1 MQHPCVARQN
11 GICIIALI
19 TCSTLKFWRIPLDIS
34 KIAPGNNAPE
44 DINVVIEVPQHADP
58 IKYELDKESGAIFV
72 DRFMH
77 TAMHYPCNYGFVPNT
92 LSDDGD
98 PVDVLVVSNFPLIP
112 GCVINC
118 RPVGV
123 LQMEDEAGMDAKV
136 LAVPSSKLKPV
147 FDHVESPDD
156 LPDFL
161 TNQILHF
168 FEHYKDLEPNKWVKV
183 TGWGDAAAAKQEVM
197 DSIARANEK

>member
-1 MQHPCVARQN
+1 MD
-11 GICIIALI
+11 I
-19 TCSTLKFWRIPLDIS
+19 TKIPAGS
-34 KIAPGNNAPE
+34 NPPE
-44 DINVVIEVPQHADP
+44 DINVVIEVPQHGDP
-58 IKYELDKESGAIFV
+58 IKYELDKDSGAVFV

-98 PVDVLVVSNFPLIP
+98 PVDVLVVSQFPLIP

-147 FDHVESPDD
+147 YCNVQGPED
-156 LPDFL
+156 LPGFL
-161 TNQILHF
+161 TDQIRHF
-168 FEHYKDLEPNKWVKV
+168 FEHYKDLESNKWVKV
-183 TGWGDAAAAKQEVM
+183 TGWGDAEAAKKEVM
-197 DSIARANEK
+197 DSVEAYKAEA

>member
-1 MQHPCVARQN
+1 M
-11 GICIIALI
+11 
-19 TCSTLKFWRIPLDIS
+19 DIK
-34 KIAPGNNAPE
+34 KIHAGNNPPE

-98 PVDVLVVSNFPLIP
+98 PADVLVVSNFALIP

-123 LQMEDEAGMDAKV
+123 LNMEDEAGHDAKI
-136 LAVPSSKLKPV
+136 LAVPVSKLKPIY
-147 FDHVESPDD
+147 DQVENYDD
-156 LPDFL
+156 LPEFL
-161 TNQILHF
+161 IQQIKHF
-168 FEHYKDLEPNKWVKV
+168 FEHYKDLEPGKWVKV
-183 TGWGDAAAAKQEVM
+183 TGWGDAAAAKKEIL
-197 DSIARANEK
+197 DSIARVK

>member
-1 MQHPCVARQN
+1 MDLQ
-11 GICIIALI
+11 
-19 TCSTLKFWRIPLDIS
+19 
-34 KIAPGNNAPE
+34 KIAVGNNPPD

-58 IKYELDKESGAIFV
+58 IKYELDKASGAIFV
-72 DRFMH
+72 DRFIH

-123 LQMEDEAGMDAKV
+123 LNMDDEAGHDAKI

-147 FDHVESPDD
+147 FNHVQNPED
-156 LPDFL
+156 LPSFL
-161 TNQILHF
+161 TDQIKHF

-183 TGWGDAAAAKQEVM
+183 TGWADAAAAKKEIVE
-197 DSIARANEK
+197 SIARAQ

>member
-1 MQHPCVARQN
+1 MD
-11 GICIIALI
+11 I
-19 TCSTLKFWRIPLDIS
+19 TKIP
-34 KIAPGNNAPE
+34 AGNNPPE
-44 DINVVIEVPQHADP
+44 DINVVIEVPQHGDP
-58 IKYELDKESGAIFV
+58 IKYELDKESGAVFV

-98 PVDVLVVSNFPLIP
+98 PVDVLVVSQFPLIP

-136 LAVPSSKLKPV
+136 LAVPASKLKPV
-147 FDHVESPDD
+147 YCNVKGPED
-156 LPDFL
+156 LPGFL
-161 TNQILHF
+161 TDQIKHF
-168 FEHYKDLEPNKWVKV
+168 FEHYKDLEKNKWVKV
-183 TGWGDAAAAKQEVM
+183 TGWGDAEAAKKEVM
-197 DSIARANEK
+197 DSVAAYKADCAK